1 MLTLPRRGSGTDTIG
16 PVSAAM
22 ALVGRAV
29 GRLGRWIASG
39 GFSSFIA
46 VAGVTAFVIAEL
58 RPDLLFA
65 QTMDVGGDNAAHV
78 VAVNYFVHHLINHG
92 ELSGW
97 DPQWFGGFPLYVFYF
112 PLPPTLVAFLSL
124 FFSYAVSFKLVT
136 VLGSVLTPVAAYTFG
151 KLANFEQPV
160 PALMS
165 VAMLPFLFNTS
176 YTIDGGDIVSTMAG
190 EFSFSLALALALF
203 FLGVFCYAL
212 RSGRLRWLAALL
224 FALTL
229 LSHVVPALFAG
240 ATACLIALTS
250 TRRYTKMARSELV
263 SGGAL
268 VGIGRLRRVHL
279 LLRARI
285 PQPFLVLATTG
296 FIGALLASFWLM
308 PFGIYLGYAASM
320 GYQRVQGI
328 VANFLPGPADDAV
341 CALAAVGVVLAV
353 VFRRRVA
360 IALTVAAVL
369 SVGAFSL
376 LPDGLVYNARW
387 LPFWS
392 LLTCLLAAYALG
404 ELGRLA
410 FGASARVHW
419 AGVVTPLV
427 IGLTSLAVTAA
438 YAGVLPGYYTPVGA
452 RIETPSWVQF
462 NYTGYQGK
470 PDWGEFQQL
479 TAMLKRVAKVHGC
492 GRLDYEYSPNTTNG
506 FGSTLVPMSFPLWT
520 NGCIQPMEGVYYESS
535 SAIYYHFL
543 DQAELSLDPSNPVA
557 NLPYGTLNV
566 ADGIRH
572 LQLEGVKYFLASS
585 PTVEE
590 QAAADPAL
598 VAVGSSPETA
608 DVVDRP
614 PGSSQPPLSSSF
626 NFVLYEIKN
635 APVVTPLHFK
645 PIVEHLSRT
654 QWKSTSIAWFQNESA
669 WSVEIANS
677 GPLGWPV
684 YAPGTTVPAKDAIRV
699 PATKVTHVRMGNQQ
713 ISFDVKRTGVPVMV
727 TIPYFPNWQAHGA
740 AGPYEVTPDFMAVVP
755 RQHHVVLDY
764 GTTTV
769 DWAGR
774 FGSLFGILGT
784 LALAGSVPPVA
795 PVPPPGRQR
804 RPADTAQDAEP
815 EATAKAAP
823 DSATSGEGDDNEDD
837 DEDEPA
843 AQRRARTDGID
854 EELGA

>member
-1 MLTLPRRGSGTDTIG
+1 MLTLPRRGSGADTIG
-16 PVSAAM
+16 PANPVM
-22 ALVGRAV
+22 ALVGRSLRRV
-29 GRLGRWIASG
+29 GRWAASG
-39 GFSSFIA
+39 GFSSFVV
-46 VAGVTAFVIAEL
+46 VAGVTAFVIGEL

-78 VAVNYFVHHLINHG
+78 VAVNYFVHHLITHG

-136 VLGSVLTPVAAYTFG
+136 VLGSVLTPIAAYSFG
-151 KLANFEQPV
+151 KLADFERPI

-165 VAMLPFLFNTS
+165 VAMLAFLFNTS

-212 RSGRLRWLAALL
+212 RTGRLRWLASLL
-224 FALTL
+224 FGLTV

-240 ATACLIALTS
+240 ATACLIALVS
-250 TRRYTKMARSELV
+250 TRRHTRAARAQLL
-263 SGGAL
+263 SGEAL
-268 VGIGRLRRVHL
+268 NGLGPLRRLHL
-279 LLRARI
+279 HLRARI
-285 PQPFLVLATTG
+285 PQPLLVLATTG
-296 FIGALLASFWLM
+296 FVGALLASFWLM
-308 PFGIYLGYAASM
+308 PFGVYLGYSASM

-341 CALAAVGVVLAV
+341 CALAAIGVVLAV
-353 VFRRRVA
+353 FFRRRIA
-360 IALTVAAVL
+360 IALAIAAVL
-369 SVGAFSL
+369 SIGAFSL

-404 ELGRLA
+404 ELGRVTL
-410 FGASARVHW
+410 GASARADW
-419 AGVVTPLV
+419 AGAITPLV
-427 IGLTSLAVTAA
+427 VGLASLAVTAA
-438 YAGVLPGYYTPVGA
+438 YCGVLPGYDTPVGD

-462 NYTGYQGK
+462 NYTGYQEK

-479 TAMLKRVAKVHGC
+479 TAMLERVAKVHGC

-520 NGCIQPMEGVYYESS
+520 DGCIQPMEGVYYESS
-535 SAIYYHFL
+535 TAIYYHFL

-557 NLPYGTLNV
+557 NLPYLSLNV

-608 DVVDRP
+608 DVVDRL

-626 NFVLYEIKN
+626 NFVLYEIKD
-635 APVVTPLHFK
+635 APVVTPLHFD
-645 PIVEHLSRT
+645 PVVEHLSRT
-654 QWKSTSIAWFQNESA
+654 QWKSTSIAWFQNERE
-669 WSVEIANS
+669 WPVEIADS
-677 GPLGWPV
+677 GPLDWPV
-684 YAPGTTVPAKDAIRV
+684 YAPGTTVPTKDAIRV
-699 PATKVTHVRMGNQQ
+699 PPTRISHVHMATQQ
-713 ISFDVKRTGVPVMV
+713 ISFDVTRTGVPVMV

-755 RQHHVVLDY
+755 RRHHVMLDY
-764 GTTTV
+764 GTTPI

-774 FGSLFGILGT
+774 LGSFLGVVGT
-784 LALAGSVPPVA
+784 LALIGSVPPVD
-795 PVPPPGRQR
+795 PLPPPERLRQA
-804 RPADTAQDAEP
+804 PSADDEAEAAAESAAGGGASGGDEDA
-815 EATAKAAP
+815 A
-823 DSATSGEGDDNEDD
+823 
-837 DEDEPA
+837 EDEPGTRHSA
-843 AQRRARTDGID
+843 GSNFVEREG
-854 EELGA
+854 GP